1 MADFLNCPRPPP
13 THLSSGR
20 RAVRP
25 SYGAAL
31 VARGLCGPLDNRA
44 LRAAARPG
52 LRTYSRHSCKS
63 LASRSKSARA
73 STVVHSAAA
82 RALGPHGH
90 AHSHTAHGTRSRRD
104 VHMGSLR
111 RGSNELRLCGAIH
124 TAHVV
129 RVGGGDYND
138 NYDDARSV
146 VSCVSCGAVLCGARA
161 SWPVPGTCNAMLS
174 PTDVDTL
181 TCPATVARRS
191 RSNRNEPC
199 MSYDDDASASIIRL
213 VACGARAVLVVPQP
227 PSPTQSHRCGHALR

>member
-90 AHSHTAHGTRSRRD
+90 AHGHTAHGTRSRRD

-124 TAHVV
+124 TALTLRTSSVLAAATTTITMTTHDLVV
-129 RVGGGDYND
+129 CR
-138 NYDDARSV
+138 
-146 VSCVSCGAVLCGARA
+146 AVLC
-161 SWPVPGTCNAMLS
+161 C
-174 PTDVDTL
+174 
-181 TCPATVARRS
+181 
-191 RSNRNEPC
+191 
-199 MSYDDDASASIIRL
+199 
-213 VACGARAVLVVPQP
+213 AVLVRRGRCPVHVTRCCHPPMWTRSHAPQP
-227 PSPTQSHRCGHALR
+227 WRGVQDQTGMNRACPMMMMRQPL

>member
-90 AHSHTAHGTRSRRD
+90 AHGHTAHGTRSRRD

-129 RVGGGDYND
+129 RVGGGDYDD

-146 VSCVSCGAVLCGARA
+146 VCRAVLC
-161 SWPVPGTCNAMLS
+161 C
-174 PTDVDTL
+174 
-181 TCPATVARRS
+181 
-191 RSNRNEPC
+191 
-199 MSYDDDASASIIRL
+199 
-213 VACGARAVLVVPQP
+213 AVLVRRGRCPVHVTRCCHPPMWTRSHAPQP
-227 PSPTQSHRCGHALR
+227 WRGVQDQTGMNRACPMMMMRQPL